1 MKNIKTLTSLIV
13 AGSLFL
19 SSIGNAIACTSL
31 VYTDAQGR
39 AYVGRTMEF
48 VGVQPD
54 HLTYFPKGSQFSST
68 TPDGKQGIAFS
79 SKYAIFSS
87 SIKKGL
93 VPGDKSETVIDA
105 MNDQG
110 LVFSMQSLGGNSSP
124 DVSKAPQDK
133 ILSLVDFGPWTL
145 GNFASVAQ
153 VKKAIENNEVEIWL
167 PTVPFLGK
175 GAFPVHIALYDKTGA
190 GIVVEWIGGK
200 TTVYDNPVGVMTNN
214 PPFPWHVQNMSNYAY
229 LTNVDKNSG
238 KFNNLKVNAF
248 DGGGNMANLPSVETS
263 PGRFVKAAY
272 YSTFAEKAATPD
284 QAVYT
289 LGHIMNNFDRP
300 KNISIDLPSDMPG
313 GERDMTSVKGAKA
326 ASEVT
331 LWTTMRDT
339 NRNLFYIRTIDSIN
353 FSMFDLN
360 KLSSLKSVKKVSFEA
375 LNANPNVDGTS
386 LFLR

>member
-1 MKNIKTLTSLIV
+1 MKNKRIVSLLTAASLV
-13 AGSLFL
+13 LA
-19 SSIGNAIACTSL
+19 SIGNAIACTSL

-54 HLTYFPKGSQFSST
+54 HLTYFPKGSQFSSL
-68 TPDGKQGIAFS
+68 TPDGKQGIAFN
-79 SKYAIFSS
+79 SKYGIFSA

-93 VPGDKSETVIDA
+93 VQGDMQETVIDA

-110 LVFSMQSLGGNSSP
+110 LVFSIQSLGGNTSP
-124 DVSKAPQDK
+124 DVSRAPQGK
-133 ILSLVDFGPWTL
+133 ILSAVDFGPWVL
-145 GNFASVAQ
+145 GNFTNVAQ
-153 VKKAIENNEVEIWL
+153 VKQALENKEVEVWL
-167 PTVPFLGK
+167 PTVPFLGE
-175 GAFPVHIALYDKTGA
+175 GAFPVHYALYDKTGQ
-190 GIVVEWIGGK
+190 GIVIEWIGGK
-200 TTVYDNPVGVMTNN
+200 TIVYDNPVGVMTNN

-272 YSTFAEKAATPD
+272 YSTFAEKATTPA
-284 QAVYT
+284 QSIFT
-289 LGHIMNNFDRP
+289 LSHIMNNFDRP

-313 GERDMTSVKGAKA
+313 GERDMTSVKGAKS

-339 NRNLFYIRTIDSIN
+339 NQNHFYIRTIDSIN
-353 FSMFDLN
+353 YSMFDLN
-360 KLSSLKSVKKVSFEA
+360 KLTTLKAATKVSFET

-386 LFLR
+386 LFLK